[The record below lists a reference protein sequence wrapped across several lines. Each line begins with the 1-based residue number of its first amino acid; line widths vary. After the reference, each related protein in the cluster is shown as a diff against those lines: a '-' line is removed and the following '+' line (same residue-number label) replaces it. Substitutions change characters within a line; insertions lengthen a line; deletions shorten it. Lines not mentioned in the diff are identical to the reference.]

1 MNLYEILV
9 LTLTGVS
16 SILGWFARQM
26 WSAVKDLQADLA
38 NLKEGIN
45 QNFVRKDDYK
55 DFKTEIIN
63 LLHRIEDK
71 LDGKVD
77 R

>member
-16 SILGWFARQM
+16 SILGWFARQK

-55 DFKTEIIN
+55 DFKTEIIS